1 VASLRLAARI
11 DKKKRM
17 KAPLTFA
24 SGVTLVGAGRLTPAM
39 LAQALARAPALIA
52 ADGGADSL
60 LAMGHRPLAAI
71 GDFDSISD
79 ATRATLGAQALIHD
93 PGQDDTDFD
102 KALRRIAAPLVL
114 ALGFTG
120 DRMDHTLAAM
130 NTLAR
135 NPRRPI
141 VLEADADLCALCPP
155 RLALDLPPGCRVSL
169 MPLAQVRC
177 ASAGLRW
184 QTEGLTFDPM
194 GRIGTSN
201 AATGPVTLAPDAPRL
216 LVMVPVAALDPLIA
230 GLAAAPS
237 WP

>member
-1 VASLRLAARI
+1 META
-11 DKKKRM
+11 
-17 KAPLTFA
+17 LTFS
-24 SGVTLVGAGRLTPAM
+24 SGVTLVGAGRLSPQA
-39 LAQALARAPALIA
+39 LAQALVRAPALVA

-60 LAMGHRPLAAI
+60 LAMGHRPLATI
-71 GDFDSISD
+71 GDFDSIS
-79 ATRATLGAQALIHD
+79 AAAREALGTAALIHD

-135 NPRRPI
+135 NPRRRI
-141 VLEADADLCALCPP
+141 VLDADADLCALCPP
-155 RLALDLPPGCRVSL
+155 RLALDLAPGCRVSL
-169 MPLAQVRC
+169 MPLAPVRC
-177 ASAGLRW
+177 ASTGLRW
-184 QTEGLTFDPM
+184 PTGGLTFDPIA
-194 GRIGTSN
+194 RIGTSN

-216 LVMVPVAALDPLIA
+216 LVMVPVAALDALIA
-230 GLAAAPS
+230 GLGAAPP